1 MTDAQPKQPRKI
13 VIKLGTSTL
22 TDGTEHLSFPRLF
35 DLVRQIVQIQSQG
48 CQAILVSSGAIAA
61 GREALDFP
69 ELPKFIPAKQMLSA
83 VGQPR
88 LMSYYDQFFRMFKVV
103 VSQVL
108 LTRSDIID
116 RQRYLNAR
124 NTIDA
129 LTTLNII
136 PIINEN
142 DAVSNDE
149 IRFGDNDALSAYVAN
164 LIEADL
170 LVLLTD
176 QEGLFSDDPRRN
188 KDAILIPLVDGPEIP
203 PEIWYAAGGA
213 NSKLGTGGMATKI
226 TAADL
231 ARRSGTEV
239 VIASGRKQDVLPR
252 IIKGDRIGTRLLPI
266 VSHLESRKRYILAG
280 KRSKGILQ
288 VDAGAVNALLAGGS
302 LLPVG
307 IVGVDG
313 KFERGDTAVIKTGD
327 GRDIAVGLVNYSSS
341 DIKQILGR
349 KSSEIEQYLG
359 YTLGDEVVHRSNLFL
374 L

>member
-1 MTDAQPKQPRKI
+1 MTEVPLKHPRKI
-13 VIKLGTSTL
+13 VVKLGTSTL
-22 TDGTEHLSFPRLF
+22 TDGTARLSFPRLF
-35 DLVRQIVQIQSQG
+35 DLVRQIVQIQTQG
-48 CQAILVSSGAIAA
+48 CQVILVSSGAIAA

-69 ELPKFIPAKQMLSA
+69 ELPKFIPAKQMLAA

-88 LMSYYDQFFRMFKVV
+88 LMSYYDQFFRMFKVI

-108 LTRSDIID
+108 LTRADIID

-124 NTIDA
+124 NTLEA
-129 LTTLNII
+129 LTALDIV

-142 DAVSNDE
+142 DAVSNEE
-149 IRFGDNDALSAYVAN
+149 IRFGDNDTLSAYVAN
-164 LIEADL
+164 LIEADVL
-170 LVLLTD
+170 ILLTD

-188 KDAILIPLVDGPEIP
+188 RDAVLIPIVDGPEIP
-203 PEIWYAAGGA
+203 PEIWQAAGGA
-213 NSKLGTGGMATKI
+213 KTGLGTGGMATKI

-252 IIKGDRIGTRLLPI
+252 IIKGDRIGTRLLPV

-280 KRSKGILQ
+280 KRGKGILQ
-288 VDAGAVNALLAGGS
+288 VDAGAVNALMTGGS

-307 IVGVDG
+307 IVHVEG

-327 GRDIAVGLVNYSSS
+327 DREIAVGLVNYSSS
-341 DIKQILGR
+341 DIKQILGK
-349 KSSEIEQYLG
+349 KSAEIEHCLG
-359 YTLGDEVVHRSNLFL
+359 YSLGDEVVHRSSLFL

>member
-1 MTDAQPKQPRKI
+1 MVDNHTKQPRKI

-22 TDGTEHLSFPRLF
+22 TEGTPRLSFPRIF
-35 DLVRQIVQIQSQG
+35 DLVRQVVQIQAQG
-48 CQAILVSSGAIAA
+48 CQVILVSSGAIAA

-69 ELPKFIPAKQMLSA
+69 ELPKFIPAKQMLAA

-88 LMSYYDQFFRMFKVV
+88 LMTYYDQFFRMFKVI

-108 LTRSDIID
+108 LTRSDITD

-124 NTIDA
+124 NTLDA

-142 DAVSNDE
+142 DTVSNEE
-149 IRFGDNDALSAYVAN
+149 IRFGDNDTLSAHVAN

-170 LVLLTD
+170 LILLTD

-188 KDAILIPLVDGPEIP
+188 QNATLIPLVDGPEIP
-203 PEIWYAAGGA
+203 PEIWQAAGGA
-213 NSKLGTGGMATKI
+213 KSKLGTGGMATKI
-226 TAADL
+226 TAAEL

-239 VIASGRKQDVLPR
+239 VIASGTKQDVLQR
-252 IIKGDRIGTRLLPI
+252 IINGDRIGTRLLAV

-280 KRSKGILQ
+280 TRSKGILQ
-288 VDAGAVNALLAGGS
+288 VDAGAVNALLQGGS

-307 IVGVDG
+307 IAAVEG
-313 KFERGDTAVIKTGD
+313 KFDRGDTAAIKSID
-327 GRDIAVGLVNYSSS
+327 GREIAVGLVNYSSVE
-341 DIKQILGR
+341 IKKITGR
-349 KSSEIEQYLG
+349 KSAEIEQTLG
-359 YTLGDEVVHRSNLFL
+359 YTLGDEVIHRNNLFL